1 MSKGRKFSL
10 PSSSGDLMRQVQQ
23 LQLEMERAQA
33 ALAEQTVT
41 VWVGGGAVTVEMTGM
56 QVCRSVKLAPD
67 VLASADA
74 DMLADMLVA
83 AINQAV
89 EASKALAAKRMGP
102 LAEGLSL
109 PPG

>member
-1 MSKGRKFSL
+1 M
-10 PSSSGDLMRQVQQ
+10 PASSGDLMRQVQQ
-23 LQLEMERAQA
+23 LQQGMERAQS

-41 VWVGGGAVTVEMTGM
+41 ISVGGGAVTVEMTGM
-56 QVCRSVKLAPD
+56 QVCRSVKLAPEL
-67 VLASADA
+67 LASADA

-89 EASKALAAKRMGP
+89 EASKALAAKHMGP

>member
-23 LQLEMERAQA
+23 LQQEMERAQA
-33 ALAEQTVT
+33 ALAEQTVI
-41 VWVGGGAVTVEMTGM
+41 VSVGGGAVTVEMTGM